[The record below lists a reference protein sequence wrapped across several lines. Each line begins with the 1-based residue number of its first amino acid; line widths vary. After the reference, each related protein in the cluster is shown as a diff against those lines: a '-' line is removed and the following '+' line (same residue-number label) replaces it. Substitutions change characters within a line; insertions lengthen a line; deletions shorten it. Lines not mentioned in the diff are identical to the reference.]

1 MDNACYQKCK
11 LVMLMAEEFKL
22 KLLFLPPYSPNL
34 NIIERLWK
42 FIKKKSLNS
51 KYYEKFSEF
60 KAAILEALEKS
71 KGEFK
76 EELKTLLV
84 LKFQMF
90 SIEKKK
96 DAA

>member
-1 MDNACYQKCK
+1 
-11 LVMLMAEEFKL
+11 MLMAEEFKL

-34 NIIERLWK
+34 NIIERVWK

-60 KAAILEALEKS
+60 QAAILKALEKYN
-71 KGEFK
+71 GVWK

-90 SIEKKK
+90 SMEKEK